1 MQNKKL
7 EKIVSIG
14 LSTMALVAPLVI
26 GVGLIYENQKLVE
39 YGMFTAAVS
48 GITAVYFLE
57 KKNYKSE

>member
-1 MQNKKL
+1 
-7 EKIVSIG
+7 
-14 LSTMALVAPLVI
+14 MALVAPLVI